1 MSEGYCLNDLNNA
14 LPVRDIIVERNM
26 AARACVLLCL
36 ICACACAARECIELT
51 MKSDL
56 LSESIFNGTV
66 FKVHNQSYVESEK
79 LNILELWD
87 RFPRIMVPMNGTSE
101 QCRRD
106 SRLFLDS
113 LDRLELWALKS
124 NYLFFFFLINISN
137 I

>member
-1 MSEGYCLNDLNNA
+1 MNDLINA
-14 LPVRDIIVERNM
+14 LPVRGIIAERNM

-36 ICACACAARECIELT
+36 MCACACAARECIELT
-51 MKSDL
+51 MNNNL

-66 FKVHNQSYVESEK
+66 FKVNNESYVESAK
-79 LNILELWD
+79 INILELWD

-124 NYLFFFFLINISN
+124 NYLFYFFKLYF
-137 I
+137 